1 MLCHF
6 ITIANEILFLMMLL
20 SDNSRWY
27 NEIRIIMS
35 LAFIFMV
42 ILEAYFLAKRNKKET
57 KWTLGEIKFWLMLDL
72 AGFLYVSGL
81 WR

>member
-57 KWTLGEIKFWLMLDL
+57 KWNVRNVAFWMILDL
-72 AGFLYVSGL
+72 AGILYLSDI

>member
-57 KWTLGEIKFWLMLDL
+57 KWALGEITFWLMLDL